1 MVTRSHKRRNAEFG
15 SFARKSMP
23 NMTWIP
29 PPLDYKP
36 HLRKP
41 RPGIL
46 TEAEI
51 ERRILDKYM
60 SPVFRLFGPGIFTP
74 ETKQKYTP
82 EQRATFARKV
92 PRKPRFSS
100 RYALLIQMA
109 QAEIR
114 LAKTEEQRE
123 QAQSKLDHRLKQDA
137 ILREKLKNGK
147 SKYTF

>member
-15 SFARKSMP
+15 SIARKSMP

-36 HLRKP
+36 HMRKP
-41 RPGIL
+41 RPGVL
-46 TEAEI
+46 TKAEI
-51 ERRILDKYM
+51 ERRILDKYT
-60 SPVFRLFGPGIFTP
+60 SPVFKLFGPGIFTP

-82 EQRATFARKV
+82 EQRATFAGKA
-92 PRKPRFSS
+92 PRQPQFSS
-100 RYALLIQMA
+100 RYAILIQMA

-123 QAQSKLDHRLKQDA
+123 QAQRKLDHRLEQDA
-137 ILREKLKNGK
+137 ILREKLMNGK